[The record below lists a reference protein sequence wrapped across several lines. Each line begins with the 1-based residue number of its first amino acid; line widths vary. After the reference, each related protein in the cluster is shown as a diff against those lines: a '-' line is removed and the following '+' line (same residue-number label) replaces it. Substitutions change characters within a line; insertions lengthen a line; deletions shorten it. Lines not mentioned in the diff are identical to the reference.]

1 MVSKNNRIKRMEEA
15 AGRQSHFGIRK
26 LTVGAASVL
35 LGITLLFGA
44 NAKVARADE
53 TNVNTGVNVPAS
65 VGKQSGNSS
74 SVATTVDSKAKVNKT
89 NTTSTETTT
98 EQTIKKAAD
107 EITKS
112 GAKGVTQKTTSTSK
126 VAVKTTQSNKQN
138 NKSINTFDLDTGDIA
153 NTTYPETLGA
163 SGMVAQ
169 LDAQA
174 NVNTLHENATQGADT
189 KQDKAKPPVWYM
201 ADLSKATDEAK
212 AYKNLKSAIE
222 YARGEIKKNGSIK
235 GLTVSGPYDSKP
247 GDIAPIPDELDKSKV
262 GVIYDK
268 EILSAEDMQKQA
280 NDIWQKISTYAAK
293 RDEFIQGLKKEGIY
307 KDGDVDPTTLAQ
319 HLILQSEPDAKSEY
333 KIQDSKGNWT
343 TARTTDSEN
352 AVVTVNMD
360 YNVPFVNPAYA
371 VQLKNNSV
379 DGPIIQITY
388 TNLKNSKYDGKP
400 LGKIVETFSDVHATD
415 INGPKAAFYISTNPT
430 NGWLYSHCDGVTATI
445 QLYDNQ
451 ANPQPIKIDS
461 SAYVSVS
468 SLNSNGLTATPDG
481 ETSDIKGRTEAA
493 QLISKGSAMSI
504 PESSVQV
511 FSDNKVFS
519 PSDNENLLDN
529 KIDNQAKIDYWGKFF
544 ASREADW
551 NKLSPDQRNVEI
563 QRVGADVIKKYSEW
577 DGNIESKKIFG
588 SALYKVEENPIVIRS
603 YVIRNSGNSIPGYWF
618 TYSTTVPQTSFDAS
632 NAISYHFATAH
643 ATSQVFKTQESTRHI
658 TYVNRQGNTT
668 VANPKDQM
676 ITFTGTATIDN
687 STGNIVKVDETGVI
701 TQVGDG
707 KVDNI
712 NNYGNWT
719 WKTNDGATKSG
730 EGDSAEINGVTSPTI
745 KDMHVVN
752 VSTDAAKDGK
762 NVDRTTLKRGNRH
775 NVVVTYDDDT
785 EDVNEKKDV
794 TRKIHYTGA
803 GKATPKD
810 PDPEKVHFTAKGIHD
825 KRTDELVTLDKD
837 NHIVL
842 DNNGKAVL
850 GTLTW
855 VGPDGKEDTGSW
867 TGKTSPVVGGYHIK
881 GVDRDSKNG
890 VDVDPVDDLDHKKDD
905 YTVTV
910 TYEPNGHII
919 PVYPN
924 GKQIPKV
931 DHPQYT
937 TDPNNKKGVKP
948 NTSVPNVPGY
958 TLTHNPAQGTT
969 KDGKKNPLTVTPKTP
984 AGDTDVVYTPNGHI
998 IPVYPDPTDPTK
1010 PGQTIPNVDHP
1021 QYPTDPTDPTKVKP
1035 DTPIPKITGWHIT
1048 KNPDPGKT
1056 PGTVTPKDPTKDTL
1070 VIFAKDQY
1078 AQIIYRNVNDPKNI
1092 ITLDK
1097 SPEVTGTAGD
1107 PITFG
1112 DKDNPTNKITGYED
1126 KGYVLVN
1133 DEFDSGKPIF
1143 DSNNGIQ
1150 IFNIDF
1156 KHGTTPVTP
1165 DKPQKPG
1172 APINPNDPDGPKWP
1186 KGTTADDLTRKA
1198 TQTITYKYSDGSKP
1212 DTTKVE
1218 NQDKAFTKTVTVDN
1232 VTGKIIKQTD
1242 WTPAGYKFN
1251 PVDTPR
1257 VDGYHADKKQA
1268 GGKPATPDH
1277 PDVNDTVVYTPNGHI
1292 IPVDPDGNP
1301 IPGIPEEPYATD
1313 PNDPTKVVPDENVPK
1328 DPNGKYT
1335 PDKDTVTPED
1345 PSQDTPVVYN
1355 LIPNVPGPSVGPS
1368 DNTPTP
1374 ITPTPGKTTEEK
1386 KPEETKPDETKPDE
1400 NKDDKDVDEPD
1411 DDEDVVPTP
1420 RHHKKHNGGESST
1433 TRPRPTGYTPA
1444 PKGSGYL
1451 DANGKVHYKLPQTGE
1466 SDSEEMV
1473 AVLGGAAATIG
1484 LIGLAGAK
1492 KRRHE

>member
-1 MVSKNNRIKRMEEA
+1 MVSKNNHIKRMEEA

-53 TNVNTGVNVPAS
+53 TNVNTGAEGVAQETPSTSNVP
-65 VGKQSGNSS
+65 V
-74 SVATTVDSKAKVNKT
+74 
-89 NTTSTETTT
+89 ETT
-98 EQTIKKAAD
+98 
-107 EITKS
+107 
-112 GAKGVTQKTTSTSK
+112 
-126 VAVKTTQSNKQN
+126 QN
-138 NKSINTFDLDTGDIA
+138 NESIDTG
-153 NTTYPETLGA
+153 ELGA
-163 SGMVAQ
+163 SGIAAQ
-169 LDAQA
+169 FYAQA
-174 NVNTLHENATQGADT
+174 NVNALPKKGDDN
-189 KQDKAKPPVWYM
+189 KQPKPDWYM
-201 ADLSKATDEAK
+201 DDPSKATCEAT

-222 YARGEIKKNGSIK
+222 YVRGEIKKNGSIK

-247 GDIAPIPDELDKSKV
+247 GDNARIPDKLDESKV
-262 GVIYDK
+262 GVIYDN
-268 EILSAEDMQKQA
+268 ENLSAEDMQKQA
-280 NDIWQKISTYAAK
+280 NDIWQKISTYVAK
-293 RDEFIQGLKKEGIY
+293 RNEFIQGLKEQGIY

-319 HLILQSEPDAKSEY
+319 HLILQSEPQAKSEY
-333 KIQDSKGNWT
+333 KIQDNKGNWT
-343 TARTTDSEN
+343 TANEN
-352 AVVTVNMD
+352 DVVTVKMD
-360 YNVPFVNPAYA
+360 YSVPFVNPAYA

-388 TNLKNSKYDGKP
+388 TNLENSKYDGKP
-400 LGKIVETFSDVHATD
+400 LGKIVETFSKVQATD
-415 INGPKAAFYISTNPT
+415 SNGPKAAFYISTNPT

-493 QLISKGSAMSI
+493 QLLSKGSAMSI
-504 PESSVQV
+504 PESSVRV
-511 FSDNKVFS
+511 FPDNKVFS

-551 NKLSPDQRNVEI
+551 DKI
-563 QRVGADVIKKYSEW
+563 QKVGKDVIKNYSGW
-577 DGNIESKKIFG
+577 DYTESKKIFG

-618 TYSTTVPQTSFDAS
+618 TYSTTVPQTSFDAI
-632 NAISYHFATAH
+632 NTINYHFATTH
-643 ATSQVFKTQESTRHI
+643 ATSQVSKIQESTRNI
-658 TYVNRQGNTT
+658 TYVNRQGNIT
-668 VANPKDQM
+668 VANSKDQK
-676 ITFTGTATIDN
+676 ITFTGTATIDK
-687 STGNIVKVDETGVI
+687 STCNIVKVDENGVI

-719 WKTNDGATKSG
+719 WKTNDGATESG
-730 EGDSAEINGVTSPTI
+730 EGDSAGISDVNSPTI
-745 KDMHVVN
+745 EDMHVVN
-752 VSTDAAKDGK
+752 VSTDATKDGK
-762 NVDRTTLKRGNRH
+762 NVDSTTLKRGNSH

-810 PDPEKVHFTAKGIHD
+810 PDPEKVHFTAKGIRD
-825 KRTDELVTLDKD
+825 KRTKKLVTLDKD

-867 TGKTSPVVGGYHIK
+867 TGKTSPVVDGYHIK

-890 VDVDPVDDLDHKKDD
+890 VDVDPVDDLDHNKDD

-924 GKQIPKV
+924 GKQ
-931 DHPQYT
+931 
-937 TDPNNKKGVKP
+937 
-948 NTSVPNVPGY
+948 
-958 TLTHNPAQGTT
+958 
-969 KDGKKNPLTVTPKTP
+969 
-984 AGDTDVVYTPNGHI
+984 
-998 IPVYPDPTDPTK
+998 
-1010 PGQTIPNVDHP
+1010 IPNVDHP

-1035 DTPIPKITGWHIT
+1035 DTPIPKITGWHIA

-1070 VIFAKDQY
+1070 VIFAKDPS
-1078 AQIIYRNVNDPKNI
+1078 AQIIYRNVNDPNNI

-1143 DSNNGIQ
+1143 DSNNGIK

-1172 APINPNDPDGPKWP
+1172 YPINPNDPDGPKWP

-1242 WTPAGYKFN
+1242 WTPAGYKFD

-1268 GGKPATPDH
+1268 GGKTATPDH

-1301 IPGIPEEPYATD
+1301 IPGIPAEPYVTD
-1313 PNDPTKVVPDENVPK
+1313 PSDPTKVVPDENVPK

-1355 LIPNVPGPSVGPS
+1355 PIPNVPDPSVGPS
-1368 DNTPTP
+1368 DNAPTP
-1374 ITPTPGKTTEEK
+1374 VTPIPGKTTEEK

-1411 DDEDVVPTP
+1411 DDEDVVSTP

-1433 TRPRPTGYTPA
+1433 TRSRLTGYTPA
-1444 PKGSGYL
+1444 PGYL

-1473 AVLGGAAATIG
+1473 AVLGGSAAAIG

-1492 KRRHE
+1492 KRCHE

>member
-1 MVSKNNRIKRMEEA
+1 MVSKNNRIKRLEEV

-44 NAKVARADE
+44 NAKVARADGTDGASPGNGSTNE
-53 TNVNTGVNVPAS
+53 VVNPAEDPTPNVNN
-65 VGKQSGNSS
+65 
-74 SVATTVDSKAKVNKT
+74 
-89 NTTSTETTT
+89 
-98 EQTIKKAAD
+98 EQQGEKPAAD
-107 EITKS
+107 E
-112 GAKGVTQKTTSTSK
+112 
-126 VAVKTTQSNKQN
+126 
-138 NKSINTFDLDTGDIA
+138 
-153 NTTYPETLGA
+153 
-163 SGMVAQ
+163 
-169 LDAQA
+169 
-174 NVNTLHENATQGADT
+174 
-189 KQDKAKPPVWYM
+189 
-201 ADLSKATDEAK
+201 ATDEEAT
-212 AYKNLKSAIE
+212 AYKKLKSAIE
-222 YARGEIKKNGSIK
+222 QARNTK

-247 GDIAPIPDELDKSKV
+247 GDNAGILDELDKSKV
-262 GVIYDK
+262 GVIYDNEK
-268 EILSAEDMQKQA
+268 LSAEDMQKQA
-280 NDIWQKISTYAAK
+280 DEIQKKISTYVEK
-293 RDEFIQGLKKEGIY
+293 RNEFIQGLKEQGIY

-319 HLILQSEPDAKSEY
+319 HLILQSEPQARSEY
-333 KIQDSKGNWT
+333 EIRDNKGKWI
-343 TARTTDSEN
+343 TADKN
-352 AVVTVNMD
+352 DVVTVTRDPNA
-360 YNVPFVNPAYA
+360 PFVNDPNNPSVNPAYA
-371 VQLKNNSV
+371 VHLKNNNQV
-379 DGPIIQITY
+379 TGPIIQITY
-388 TNLKNSKYDGKP
+388 TNLKNSEYDGKP

-415 INGPKAAFYISTNPT
+415 INDSEAALYISTNPT
-430 NGWLYSHCDGVTATI
+430 NGWLYTDCDGVTATI

-451 ANPQPIKIDS
+451 DDPQPIKIDS

-468 SLNSNGLTATPDG
+468 SLNSNGLTFTSNG
-481 ETSDIKGRTEAA
+481 ETIIKGRTEAA
-493 QLISKGSAMSI
+493 QLLSKGSAMSI

-511 FSDNKVFS
+511 FPGNKVFS
-519 PSDNENLLDN
+519 PSDNEDLLYN
-529 KIDNQAKIDYWGKFF
+529 KTHNKDQINYWGKFF
-544 ASREADW
+544 APREADW
-551 NKLSPDQRNVEI
+551 NKLSPDQQEDEI
-563 QRVGADVIKKYSEW
+563 QKVGNYVINNYSDW
-577 DGNIESKKIFG
+577 DNTGSRKIFG

-603 YVIRNSGNSIPGYWF
+603 YVIRNSSNPIRGYWF
-618 TYSTTVPQTSFDAS
+618 TYSTTVPQTSFDAI
-632 NAISYHFATAH
+632 NTINYHFATAH
-643 ATSQVFKTQESTRHI
+643 ATSPVSKTQESTRHI
-658 TYVNRQGNTT
+658 TYVNRQGKE
-668 VANPKDQM
+668 VALPKDQK

-712 NNYGNWT
+712 NNYDWT
-719 WKTNDGATKSG
+719 WKTNDGASG
-730 EGDSAEINGVTSPTI
+730 KGDSAEINDVTSPTI

-752 VSTDAAKDGK
+752 VSTDATKDGK
-762 NVDRTTLKRGNRH
+762 NVDRTTLKRGNSY

-785 EDVNEKKDV
+785 EVVNEKKDV

-803 GKATPKD
+803 GEATPKD
-810 PDPEKVHFTAKGIHD
+810 PDPEEVHFTATGIRD
-825 KRTDELVTLDKD
+825 KRTGEFVKLDEDH
-837 NHIVL
+837 HIVL
-842 DNNGKAVL
+842 DKDGKVVP

-867 TGKTSPVVGGYHIK
+867 TGKTSPVVDGYHIK

-931 DHPQYT
+931 DHPQYP

-1021 QYPTDPTDPTKVKP
+1021 QYSTDPTDPTKVKP
-1035 DTPIPKITGWHIT
+1035 DTPIPKITGWHIA

-1078 AQIIYRNVNDPKNI
+1078 AQIIYRDVNDPNHI

-1097 SPEVTGTAGD
+1097 SPKVTGTAGD

-1112 DKDNPTNKITGYED
+1112 DKDNPTNKITGYKD

-1133 DEFDSGKPIF
+1133 DKFDSGKPIF
-1143 DSNNGIQ
+1143 DSNDGIQ

-1165 DKPQKPG
+1165 DKPQKPDD
-1172 APINPNDPDGPKWP
+1172 PINPNDPDGPKWP

-1242 WTPAGYKFN
+1242 WTPADYKFDT
-1251 PVDTPR
+1251 VDTPR

-1268 GGKPATPDH
+1268 GGKLATPDH
-1277 PDVNDTVVYTPNGHI
+1277 PNVYDTVVYTPNGHI

-1301 IPGIPEEPYATD
+1301 IPGIPEEPYVTD

-1355 LIPNVPGPSVGPS
+1355 PIPKVPGPS
-1368 DNTPTP
+1368 DNAPTP
-1374 ITPTPGKTTEEK
+1374 VTPTPGKTTEEK
-1386 KPEETKPDETKPDE
+1386 KPEETKPDETKLDE
-1400 NKDDKDVDEPD
+1400 NKDDKDVNEPD
-1411 DDEDVVPTP
+1411 DDEDFVPTP

-1433 TRPRPTGYTPA
+1433 TRSRPTGYTPA

-1473 AVLGGAAATIG
+1473 AVLGGAAVAIG

>member
-1 MVSKNNRIKRMEEA
+1 MVSKNNRIKRLEEV

-44 NAKVARADE
+44 NAKVARADG
-53 TNVNTGVNVPAS
+53 TNVNTGAE
-65 VGKQSGNSS
+65 G
-74 SVATTVDSKAKVNKT
+74 VAQ
-89 NTTSTETTT
+89 ETP
-98 EQTIKKAAD
+98 
-107 EITKS
+107 
-112 GAKGVTQKTTSTSK
+112 STSN
-126 VAVKTTQSNKQN
+126 VAVETTQSNE
-138 NKSINTFDLDTGDIA
+138 SIDTG
-153 NTTYPETLGA
+153 ELGA
-163 SGMVAQ
+163 SGIAAQ
-169 LDAQA
+169 FYAQA
-174 NVNTLHENATQGADT
+174 NVNALPKKGDDN
-189 KQDKAKPPVWYM
+189 KQPKPDWYM
-201 ADLSKATDEAK
+201 DDPSKATDEAT

-222 YARGEIKKNGSIK
+222 YVRGEIKKNGSIK

-247 GDIAPIPDELDKSKV
+247 GDNARIPDELDKSKV
-262 GVIYDK
+262 GVIYDN
-268 EILSAEDMQKQA
+268 ENLSAEDMQKQA
-280 NDIWQKISTYAAK
+280 NDIWQKISTYVAK
-293 RDEFIQGLKKEGIY
+293 RNEFIQGLKEQGIY

-319 HLILQSEPDAKSEY
+319 HLILQSEPQARSEY
-333 KIQDSKGNWT
+333 KIQDNNGKWT
-343 TARTTDSEN
+343 TADHNE
-352 AVVTVNMD
+352 VVTVKRDPHAPFVND
-360 YNVPFVNPAYA
+360 PNDPFVNPAYA
-371 VQLKNNSV
+371 VQLKNNNQV
-379 DGPIIQITY
+379 TGPIIQITY
-388 TNLKNSKYDGKP
+388 TNLENSEYDGKP

-415 INGPKAAFYISTNPT
+415 INDPKAAFYISTNPT
-430 NGWLYSHCDGVTATI
+430 NGWLYTHCDGVTVTI

-451 ANPQPIKIDS
+451 AQPIKIDS

-481 ETSDIKGRTEAA
+481 KTSDIKGRTEAA
-493 QLISKGSAMSI
+493 QLLSKGSAMSI

-511 FSDNKVFS
+511 FPDNKVFS
-519 PSDNENLLDN
+519 PSDNEDLLYN
-529 KIDNQAKIDYWGKFF
+529 KTHNKDQINYWGKFF
-544 ASREADW
+544 APREADW
-551 NKLSPDQRNVEI
+551 NK
-563 QRVGADVIKKYSEW
+563 VGNYVIKNYSDW
-577 DGNIESKKIFG
+577 DNTGSKKIFG

-603 YVIRNSGNSIPGYWF
+603 YVIRNSSNSIPGYWF
-618 TYSTTVPQTSFDAS
+618 TYSTTVPQTSFDA
-632 NAISYHFATAH
+632 NNTIKYYFATAH
-643 ATSQVFKTQESTRHI
+643 VTSQVSMTQVSTRHI
-658 TYVNRQGNTT
+658 TYVNRQGNTE
-668 VANPKDQM
+668 VAPPKDQK
-676 ITFTGTATIDN
+676 ITFTGTATKDN

-701 TQVGDG
+701 KQVGDG

-719 WKTNDGATKSG
+719 WETNDGATKSDK
-730 EGDSAEINGVTSPTI
+730 GDSAEIDRVPSPTI

-752 VSTDAAKDGK
+752 VSTDATKDGK
-762 NVDRTTLKRGNRH
+762 NVDRTTLKRGNSY

-785 EDVNEKKDV
+785 EVVNEKKDV

-803 GKATPKD
+803 GEATPKD
-810 PDPEKVHFTAKGIHD
+810 PDPEEVHFTATGIRD
-825 KRTDELVTLDKD
+825 KRTGEFVKLDEDH
-837 NHIVL
+837 HIVL
-842 DNNGKAVL
+842 DKDGKVVP

-855 VGPDGKEDTGSW
+855 VGPNREKDTGSW
-867 TGKTSPVVGGYHIK
+867 AGKPSPVVNGYHIK

-890 VDVDPVDDLDHKKDD
+890 VDVDPVDDLDHKKDG

-931 DHPQYT
+931 DHPQYP

-1021 QYPTDPTDPTKVKP
+1021 QYSTDPTDPTKVKP
-1035 DTPIPKITGWHIT
+1035 DTPIPKITGWHIA

-1078 AQIIYRNVNDPKNI
+1078 AQIIYRDVNDPNHI

-1097 SPEVTGTAGD
+1097 SPKVTGTAGD

-1112 DKDNPTNKITGYED
+1112 DKDNPTNKITGYKD

-1133 DEFDSGKPIF
+1133 DKFDSGKPIF
-1143 DSNNGIQ
+1143 DSNDGIQ

-1165 DKPQKPG
+1165 DKPQKPDD
-1172 APINPNDPDGPKWP
+1172 PINPNDPDGPKWP

-1242 WTPAGYKFN
+1242 WTPADYKFDT
-1251 PVDTPR
+1251 VDTPR

-1268 GGKPATPDH
+1268 GGKLATPDH
-1277 PDVNDTVVYTPNGHI
+1277 PNVYDTVVYTPNGHI

-1301 IPGIPEEPYATD
+1301 IPGIPEEPYVTD
-1313 PNDPTKVVPDENVPK
+1313 LNDPTKVVPDENVPK

-1355 LIPNVPGPSVGPS
+1355 PIPKVPGPS
-1368 DNTPTP
+1368 DNAPTP
-1374 ITPTPGKTTEEK
+1374 VTPTPGKTTEEK

-1433 TRPRPTGYTPA
+1433 TRSRPTGYTPA

-1473 AVLGGAAATIG
+1473 AVLGGAAVAIG

>member
-1 MVSKNNRIKRMEEA
+1 MVSKNNRIKRLEEV

-44 NAKVARADE
+44 NAKVARADG
-53 TNVNTGVNVPAS
+53 TDGAGAANSVNGSTDEVVDPAE
-65 VGKQSGNSS
+65 GR
-74 SVATTVDSKAKVNKT
+74 TP
-89 NTTSTETTT
+89 
-98 EQTIKKAAD
+98 EQQGENPAA
-107 EITKS
+107 
-112 GAKGVTQKTTSTSK
+112 
-126 VAVKTTQSNKQN
+126 
-138 NKSINTFDLDTGDIA
+138 
-153 NTTYPETLGA
+153 P
-163 SGMVAQ
+163 
-169 LDAQA
+169 
-174 NVNTLHENATQGADT
+174 
-189 KQDKAKPPVWYM
+189 
-201 ADLSKATDEAK
+201 SKATDEEAT

-222 YARGEIKKNGSIK
+222 QARNTK

-247 GDIAPIPDELDKSKV
+247 GDNACISDELGKSKV
-262 GVIYDK
+262 GVIYDN
-268 EILSAEDMQKQA
+268 ETLSAEDMQKQA
-280 NDIWQKISTYAAK
+280 DEIQKKIKDYVENRSK
-293 RDEFIQGLKKEGIY
+293 FIQGLKEQGIY

-319 HLILQSEPDAKSEY
+319 HLILQSEPQAKSEY
-333 KIQDSKGNWT
+333 KIQDNNGKWT
-343 TARTTDSEN
+343 TDKEN
-352 AVVTVNMD
+352 GVVTVTRDPNA
-360 YNVPFVNPAYA
+360 PFVNDPNNPSVNPAYA
-371 VQLKNNSV
+371 VHLKNNNQV
-379 DGPIIQITY
+379 TGPIIQITY
-388 TNLKNSKYDGKP
+388 TNLKNSEYDGKP

-415 INGPKAAFYISTNPT
+415 INDSKAAFYISTNPT
-430 NGWLYSHCDGVTATI
+430 NGWLYTDCDGVTATI

-451 ANPQPIKIDS
+451 DDPQPIKIDS

-468 SLNSNGLTATPDG
+468 SLNSNGLTFTSNG
-481 ETSDIKGRTEAA
+481 ETIIKGRTEAA
-493 QLISKGSAMSI
+493 QLLSKGSAMSI

-511 FSDNKVFS
+511 FPGNKVLS
-519 PSDNENLLDN
+519 PSDNEDLLYN
-529 KIDNQAKIDYWGKFF
+529 KTHNKDQINYWGKFF
-544 ASREADW
+544 APREADW
-551 NKLSPDQRNVEI
+551 NKLYPDQQEDEI
-563 QRVGADVIKKYSEW
+563 QKVGNYVINNYSDW
-577 DGNIESKKIFG
+577 DNTGSRKIFG

-603 YVIRNSGNSIPGYWF
+603 YVIRNSSNPIRGYWF
-618 TYSTTVPQTSFDAS
+618 TYSTTVPQTSFDAI
-632 NAISYHFATAH
+632 NTINYHFATAH
-643 ATSQVFKTQESTRHI
+643 ATSQVFNTQDSTRNI
-658 TYVNRQGNTT
+658 TYVNRQGNTE
-668 VANPKDQM
+668 VAPHKDQK

-687 STGNIVKVDETGVI
+687 STGKIVKVDKTGVI
-701 TQVGDG
+701 TQVGNG
-707 KVDNI
+707 KVDDI

-719 WKTNDGATKSG
+719 WETNDGAIKSG
-730 EGDSAEINGVTSPTI
+730 KGDSAEINDVTSPTI

-752 VSTDAAKDGK
+752 VSTDATKDGK
-762 NVDRTTLKRGNRH
+762 NVDRTTLKRGNSY

-785 EDVNEKKDV
+785 EVVNEKKDV

-803 GKATPKD
+803 GEATPKD
-810 PDPEKVHFTAKGIHD
+810 PDPEKVHFTATGIRD
-825 KRTDELVTLDKD
+825 KRTGEFVKLDEDH
-837 NHIVL
+837 HIVL
-842 DNNGKAVL
+842 DKDGKVVP

-855 VGPDGKEDTGSW
+855 VGPNREKDTGSW
-867 TGKTSPVVGGYHIK
+867 AGKPSPVVNGYHIK

-890 VDVDPVDDLDHKKDD
+890 IDVDLVDNFNHKKVG

-910 TYEPNGHII
+910 IYEPNGHII
-919 PVYPN
+919 PVDPN
-924 GKQIPKV
+924 GKK
-931 DHPQYT
+931 
-937 TDPNNKKGVKP
+937 
-948 NTSVPNVPGY
+948 
-958 TLTHNPAQGTT
+958 
-969 KDGKKNPLTVTPKTP
+969 
-984 AGDTDVVYTPNGHI
+984 
-998 IPVYPDPTDPTK
+998 
-1010 PGQTIPNVDHP
+1010 IPNVDHP

-1035 DTPIPKITGWHIT
+1035 DTPIPKITGWHIA

-1078 AQIIYRNVNDPKNI
+1078 AQIIYRDVNDPKNI
-1092 ITLDK
+1092 ITLDM

-1112 DKDNPTNKITGYED
+1112 DKDNPTNKITGYKD

-1133 DEFDSGKPIF
+1133 DKFDSGKPIF
-1143 DSNNGIQ
+1143 DSNDGIQ

-1165 DKPQKPG
+1165 DKPQKPDD
-1172 APINPNDPDGPKWP
+1172 PINPNDPDGPKWP

-1268 GGKPATPDH
+1268 GGRTATPDH

-1301 IPGIPEEPYATD
+1301 IPGIPEEPYVTD

-1355 LIPNVPGPSVGPS
+1355 PIPNVPGPSVGPS

-1374 ITPTPGKTTEEK
+1374 VTPTPGKTTEEK

-1433 TRPRPTGYTPA
+1433 TRSRPTGYTPA

-1473 AVLGGAAATIG
+1473 AVLGGAAVAIG

>member
-1 MVSKNNRIKRMEEA
+1 MVSKNNRIKRLEEV

-53 TNVNTGVNVPAS
+53 TDGASAANSVNNEKRGSADDPAEGRTPNV
-65 VGKQSGNSS
+65 
-74 SVATTVDSKAKVNKT
+74 
-89 NTTSTETTT
+89 
-98 EQTIKKAAD
+98 KKPAAD
-107 EITKS
+107 
-112 GAKGVTQKTTSTSK
+112 
-126 VAVKTTQSNKQN
+126 
-138 NKSINTFDLDTGDIA
+138 
-153 NTTYPETLGA
+153 P
-163 SGMVAQ
+163 
-169 LDAQA
+169 
-174 NVNTLHENATQGADT
+174 
-189 KQDKAKPPVWYM
+189 
-201 ADLSKATDEAK
+201 SKATDEAT

-222 YARGEIKKNGSIK
+222 QARNTK

-247 GDIAPIPDELDKSKV
+247 GDNARIPDELDKSKV
-262 GVIYDK
+262 GVIYDNEK
-268 EILSAEDMQKQA
+268 LSAEDMQKQA
-280 NDIWQKISTYAAK
+280 DEIQKKIKNYVEN
-293 RDEFIQGLKKEGIY
+293 RNEFIQGLKKQGIY

-319 HLILQSEPDAKSEY
+319 HLILQSEPQAKSEY
-333 KIQDSKGNWT
+333 KIRDNNGKWTTDKGNG
-343 TARTTDSEN
+343 
-352 AVVTVNMD
+352 VVTVTRDPNA
-360 YNVPFVNPAYA
+360 PFVNDPNNPSVNPAYA
-371 VQLKNNSV
+371 VHLKNNNQV
-379 DGPIIQITY
+379 TGPIIQITY
-388 TNLKNSKYDGKP
+388 TNLKNSEYDGKP
-400 LGKIVETFSDVHATD
+400 LGKIVETFSDVNATD
-415 INGPKAAFYISTNPT
+415 INDQKAAFYISTNPT
-430 NGWLYSHCDGVTATI
+430 NGWLYTHCDGVTVKI
-445 QLYDNQ
+445 KLYDNQ
-451 ANPQPIKIDS
+451 AQLIKIDS

-481 ETSDIKGRTEAA
+481 KTSDIKGRTEAA
-493 QLISKGSAMSI
+493 RLISKGSAMSI

-511 FSDNKVFS
+511 FPDNKVFS
-519 PSDNENLLDN
+519 PSDNEDLLYN
-529 KIDNQAKIDYWGKFF
+529 KTHNKDQINYWGKFF
-544 ASREADW
+544 APREADW
-551 NKLSPDQRNVEI
+551 NKLSPDQQEDEI
-563 QRVGADVIKKYSEW
+563 QKVGNYVIKNYSDW
-577 DGNIESKKIFG
+577 DNTGSKKIFG

-603 YVIRNSGNSIPGYWF
+603 YVIRNSSNSIPGYWF
-618 TYSTTVPQTSFDAS
+618 TYSTTVPQTSFDA
-632 NAISYHFATAH
+632 NNTIKYYFATAH
-643 ATSQVFKTQESTRHI
+643 ATSQVSMTQVSTRHI
-658 TYVNRQGNTT
+658 TYVNRQGNTE
-668 VANPKDQM
+668 VAPSKDQK
-676 ITFTGTATIDN
+676 ITFTGTATKDN
-687 STGNIVKVDETGVI
+687 STGKIVKVDETGVI
-701 TQVGDG
+701 KQVGDG

-719 WKTNDGATKSG
+719 WETDDGATKSDK
-730 EGDSAEINGVTSPTI
+730 GDSAEIDRVPSPTI

-752 VSTDAAKDGK
+752 VSTDATKDGK
-762 NVDRTTLKRGNRH
+762 NVDRTTLKRGNSY

-785 EDVNEKKDV
+785 EDVNEKTDPAKYSKDV

-810 PDPEKVHFTAKGIHD
+810 PDPEKVHFTATGIRD
-825 KRTDELVTLDKD
+825 KRTGELVNLDEDHHIALDKD
-837 NHIVL
+837 
-842 DNNGKAVL
+842 GKVVP

-867 TGKTSPVVGGYHIK
+867 AGKTSPVVDGYHIK

-890 VDVDPVDDLDHKKDD
+890 VDVDPVDNFNHEKVG

-919 PVYPN
+919 PVDPN

-1021 QYPTDPTDPTKVKP
+1021 QYPTDQTDPTKVKP
-1035 DTPIPKITGWHIT
+1035 DTPIPKITGWHIA

-1078 AQIIYRNVNDPKNI
+1078 AQIIYRDVNDPKNIITNDPKNI
-1092 ITLDK
+1092 ITLDM

-1112 DKDNPTNKITGYED
+1112 DKDNPTNKITRYEN

-1165 DKPQKPG
+1165 DKPQKPDD
-1172 APINPNDPDGPKWP
+1172 PINPNDPDGPKWP

-1242 WTPAGYKFN
+1242 WTPADYKFDT
-1251 PVDTPR
+1251 VDTPR

-1268 GGKPATPDH
+1268 GGKLATPDH
-1277 PDVNDTVVYTPNGHI
+1277 PNVYDTVVYTPNGHI

-1301 IPGIPEEPYATD
+1301 IPGIPEEPYVTD

-1355 LIPNVPGPSVGPS
+1355 PIPKVPGPS
-1368 DNTPTP
+1368 DNAPTP
-1374 ITPTPGKTTEEK
+1374 VTPTPGKTTEEK
-1386 KPEETKPDETKPDE
+1386 KPEETKPDETKLDE
-1400 NKDDKDVDEPD
+1400 NKDDKDVNEPD
-1411 DDEDVVPTP
+1411 DDEDFVPTP

-1433 TRPRPTGYTPA
+1433 TRSRPTGYTTA
-1444 PKGSGYL
+1444 PKGRGYL

-1466 SDSEEMV
+1466 SDSEEMA

>member
-15 AGRQSHFGIRK
+15 AERQSHFGIRK

-138 NKSINTFDLDTGDIA
+138 NKSINTFDLDTGEIA

-163 SGMVAQ
+163 SGIVAQ

-189 KQDKAKPPVWYM
+189 KQDKAEPPVWYM

-247 GDIAPIPDELDKSKV
+247 GGIAPIPDELDKSKV

-268 EILSAEDMQKQA
+268 EIRSAEDMQKQA
-280 NDIWQKISTYAAK
+280 NDIWQKIRTYAAK
-293 RDEFIQGLKKEGIY
+293 RDKFIQGLKEQGIY

-319 HLILQSEPDAKSEY
+319 HLILQSEPQAETEF
-333 KIQDSKGNWT
+333 KIQDSKGNWIK
-343 TARTTDSEN
+343 ANYND
-352 AVVTVNMD
+352 VVTVNMD
-360 YNVPFVNPAYA
+360 NNVPCVKPAYA
-371 VQLKNNSV
+371 VHLKNNSV
-379 DGPIIQITY
+379 NGPVIQITY
-388 TNLKNSKYDGKP
+388 TNLENSKYDGKP
-400 LGKIVETFSDVHATD
+400 LGKIVETFSCVHAID
-415 INGPKAAFYISTNPT
+415 INGSKAAAIYISTNPT
-430 NGWLYSHCDGVTATI
+430 DGWWYSYCDGVTATI

-451 ANPQPIKIDS
+451 ANPQQIKIDK

-468 SLNSNGLTATPDG
+468 SLNSDG
-481 ETSDIKGRTEAA
+481 TTRNGRTEVA
-493 QLISKGSAMSI
+493 QLLSKGSAMSI

-511 FSDNKVFS
+511 FPGNKVYS
-519 PSDNENLLDN
+519 PSDNDGLIGNITD
-529 KIDNQAKIDYWGKFF
+529 IQAKIDYWGKFF

-551 NKLSPDQRNVEI
+551 NKMSLDQQNAEI
-563 QRVGADVIKKYSEW
+563 QRVGKDVIKNYSDW
-577 DGNIESKKIFG
+577 DNKGSKKIFG
-588 SALYKVEENPIVIRS
+588 SALYKVEENPITIKS
-603 YVIRNSGNSIPGYWF
+603 YVIRNSGNSTTGCWF

-643 ATSQVFKTQESTRHI
+643 ATSQVLKTQESTRHI

-668 VANPKDQM
+668 VANPKDQK

-687 STGNIVKVDETGVI
+687 STGNIVKVDETRVI

-762 NVDRTTLKRGNRH
+762 NVDSTTLKRGNSY

-785 EDVNEKKDV
+785 EDVNEKTDPAKYSKDV

-810 PDPEKVHFTAKGIHD
+810 PDPEKVHFTATGIRD
-825 KRTDELVTLDKD
+825 KRTGELVNLDEDHHIALDKD
-837 NHIVL
+837 
-842 DNNGKAVL
+842 GKVVP

-867 TGKTSPVVGGYHIK
+867 AGKTSPVVDGYHIK

-890 VDVDPVDDLDHKKDD
+890 VDVDPVDNFNHEKVG

-919 PVYPN
+919 PV
-924 GKQIPKV
+924 
-931 DHPQYT
+931 
-937 TDPNNKKGVKP
+937 DP
-948 NTSVPNVPGY
+948 S
-958 TLTHNPAQGTT
+958 
-969 KDGKKNPLTVTPKTP
+969 
-984 AGDTDVVYTPNGHI
+984 
-998 IPVYPDPTDPTK
+998 
-1010 PGQTIPNVDHP
+1010 
-1021 QYPTDPTDPTKVKP
+1021 
-1035 DTPIPKITGWHIT
+1035 
-1048 KNPDPGKT
+1048 
-1056 PGTVTPKDPTKDTL
+1056 
-1070 VIFAKDQY
+1070 
-1078 AQIIYRNVNDPKNI
+1078 
-1092 ITLDK
+1092 
-1097 SPEVTGTAGD
+1097 
-1107 PITFG
+1107 
-1112 DKDNPTNKITGYED
+1112 
-1126 KGYVLVN
+1126 
-1133 DEFDSGKPIF
+1133 
-1143 DSNNGIQ
+1143 
-1150 IFNIDF
+1150 
-1156 KHGTTPVTP
+1156 
-1165 DKPQKPG
+1165 
-1172 APINPNDPDGPKWP
+1172 
-1186 KGTTADDLTRKA
+1186 
-1198 TQTITYKYSDGSKP
+1198 
-1212 DTTKVE
+1212 
-1218 NQDKAFTKTVTVDN
+1218 
-1232 VTGKIIKQTD
+1232 
-1242 WTPAGYKFN
+1242 
-1251 PVDTPR
+1251 
-1257 VDGYHADKKQA
+1257 
-1268 GGKPATPDH
+1268 
-1277 PDVNDTVVYTPNGHI
+1277 
-1292 IPVDPDGNP
+1292 GNP
-1301 IPGIPEEPYATD
+1301 IPGIPEKQYVTD
-1313 PNDPTKVVPDENVPK
+1313 PDDPSKVVPDEDVPK

-1335 PDKDTVTPED
+1335 PDKDKVTPED
-1345 PSQDTPVVYN
+1345 PSKDTPVVYN
-1355 LIPNVPGPSVGPS
+1355 PVPNVPGPSVGPS

-1374 ITPTPGKTTEEK
+1374 VTPTPGKTTEEK

-1444 PKGSGYL
+1444 PRGSGYL

-1473 AVLGGAAATIG
+1473 AVLGGAAAAIG